1 LDPGPFV
8 GELITI
14 IGYVM
19 MFVGVYKIFQI
30 HATLGEIKELLKSGQ
45 RGFAGASGP
54 ALPVVADPAEAYAE
68 NLLRAVN
75 QESYHSVQDAV
86 QDAVQASAPPARD

>member
-1 LDPGPFV
+1 MDPGPFV

-19 MFVGVYKIFQI
+19 IFVGVYKIFQI
-30 HATLGEIKELLKSGQ
+30 SSTLGEIKELLKSGQ
-45 RGFAGASGP
+45 RGIAASGP
-54 ALPVVADPAEAYAE
+54 PGPLHSDPADAYAE

-75 QESYHSVQDAV
+75 QEHVGTSTE
-86 QDAVQASAPPARD
+86 RD

>member
-19 MFVGVYKIFQI
+19 IFVGVYKLFQI
-30 HATLGEIKELLKSGQ
+30 GSDLGEIKELLKSGQ
-45 RGFAGASGP
+45 RGIAGPSGTLAS
-54 ALPVVADPAEAYAE
+54 DPADAYAE

-75 QESYHSVQDAV
+75 QEHVG
-86 QDAVQASAPPARD
+86 ASTERD

>member
-19 MFVGVYKIFQI
+19 IFVGVYKLFQI
-30 HATLGEIKELLKSGQ
+30 GSDLGEIKELLKSGQ
-45 RGFAGASGP
+45 RGIAAPSGP
-54 ALPVVADPAEAYAE
+54 LPSDPADAYAE

-75 QESYHSVQDAV
+75 QEHVGTSTE
-86 QDAVQASAPPARD
+86 RD

>member
-19 MFVGVYKIFQI
+19 IFVGVYKLFQI
-30 HATLGEIKELLKSGQ
+30 GSDLGEIKELLKSGQ
-45 RGFAGASGP
+45 RGIAGPSGP
-54 ALPVVADPAEAYAE
+54 VGPVVTDPAEAYAE

-75 QESYHSVQDAV
+75 QEHVDTGTQ
-86 QDAVQASAPPARD
+86 RD

>member
-1 LDPGPFV
+1 MDPGPFV

-19 MFVGVYKIFQI
+19 IFVGVYKIFQI
-30 HATLGEIKELLKSGQ
+30 SSTLGEIKELLKSGQ
-45 RGFAGASGP
+45 RGIAGPSGP
-54 ALPVVADPAEAYAE
+54 LGPLPSDPADAYAE

-75 QESYHSVQDAV
+75 QEHVGTSTE
-86 QDAVQASAPPARD
+86 RD

>member
-1 LDPGPFV
+1 MDPGPFV

-19 MFVGVYKIFQI
+19 IFVGVYKIFQI
-30 HATLGEIKELLKSGQ
+30 YATLGEIKELLKSGQ

-54 ALPVVADPAEAYAE
+54 GPLGPLPSDPADAYAE

-75 QESYHSVQDAV
+75 QEHVGTSTE
-86 QDAVQASAPPARD
+86 RD

>member
-1 LDPGPFV
+1 MDPGPFV

-19 MFVGVYKIFQI
+19 IFVGVYKIFQI
-30 HATLGEIKELLKSGQ
+30 SSTLGEIKELLKSGQ
-45 RGFAGASGP
+45 RGIAGPSAPLGP
-54 ALPVVADPAEAYAE
+54 LPTDPADAYAE

-75 QESYHSVQDAV
+75 QEHVG
-86 QDAVQASAPPARD
+86 ASTERD

>member
-19 MFVGVYKIFQI
+19 IFVGVYKIFQI
-30 HATLGEIKELLKSGQ
+30 YATLGEIKELLKSGQ
-45 RGFAGASGP
+45 RGFAGPSGP
-54 ALPVVADPAEAYAE
+54 APSDPADAYAE

-75 QESYHSVQDAV
+75 QEHVGTSTE
-86 QDAVQASAPPARD
+86 RD

>member
-19 MFVGVYKIFQI
+19 IFVGVYKIFQI
-30 HATLGEIKELLKSGQ
+30 HSTLGEIKELLKSGQ

-54 ALPVVADPAEAYAE
+54 LPSDPADAYAE

-75 QESYHSVQDAV
+75 QESHQVDA
-86 QDAVQASAPPARD
+86 ATTRE

>member
-8 GELITI
+8 AELITI

-19 MFVGVYKIFQI
+19 IFVGVYKIFQI
-30 HATLGEIKELLKSGQ
+30 GSDLGEIKELLKSGQ
-45 RGFAGASGP
+45 RGLGGPSGP
-54 ALPVVADPAEAYAE
+54 PPPDPADAYAE

-75 QESYHSVQDAV
+75 QEHVGTRTE
-86 QDAVQASAPPARD
+86 RD

>member
-19 MFVGVYKIFQI
+19 IFVGVYKLFQI
-30 HATLGEIKELLKSGQ
+30 GSDLGEIKELLKSGQ
-45 RGFAGASGP
+45 RGIAGPSGTLAS
-54 ALPVVADPAEAYAE
+54 DPADAYAE

-75 QESYHSVQDAV
+75 QEHVGVSTE
-86 QDAVQASAPPARD
+86 RD